1 MKTIN
6 INESNGER
14 VEVMAL
20 FNYSQAP
27 CQPLY
32 FRKRGGDEVE
42 VTDTISQHI
51 KFVGTSCIHIFKC
64 LIGKRSCRLEF
75 NSTTLAWTIFE
86 A

>member
-51 KFVGTSCIHIFKC
+51 KFVGTS
-64 LIGKRSCRLEF
+64 
-75 NSTTLAWTIFE
+75 
-86 A
+86 